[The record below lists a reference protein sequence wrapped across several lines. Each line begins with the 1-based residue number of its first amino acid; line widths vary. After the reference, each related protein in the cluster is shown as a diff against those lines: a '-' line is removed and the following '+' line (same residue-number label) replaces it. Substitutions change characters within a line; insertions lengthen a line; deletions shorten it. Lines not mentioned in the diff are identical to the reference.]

1 MSHQYVV
8 LGAGVIGLSTAL
20 ELRSRHPQASIIIV
34 ARYLPGDRDVSYTS
48 PWAGANWLSGATDNG
63 RQEDWD
69 RVTYHRFKELTSRT
83 AEVGIYSMPIT
94 AIYDSKIEDASVLSE
109 TTGKIWYDELG
120 DGAKMLPKNQLPAG
134 AKFGY
139 DFSTFVIDTQV
150 YLPWLQG
157 EARRQGIEIRRGMFD
172 SLDELFTL
180 FPTASAYFN
189 CSGLGAYSLKGVED
203 KNVYPTRGQI
213 MLVESPKTPM
223 TRMYFRSPQRVNKDI
238 TYVFPRG
245 PHNGVVLGGIRLDND
260 WSGEVDIEL
269 AEDIKQRCCA
279 LAPELGKPEDLKVL
293 YHGVGLR
300 QKEVQDSRENIL
312 ANIWSSTAMALAEL
326 VIKHHGVWRRGQS
339 IYCKKTLVYER
350 SVARMMICKL
360 WF

>member
-223 TRMYFRSPQRVNKDI
+223 TRMYFRSPQRVNKDT

-300 QKEVQDSRENIL
+300 PSRKGGPRLEREHFGKHLVIHSYGAGGAGYQASWGMAKGAVDLLQKDSRL
-312 ANIWSSTAMALAEL
+312 
-326 VIKHHGVWRRGQS
+326 
-339 IYCKKTLVYER
+339 
-350 SVARMMICKL
+350 
-360 WF
+360 